1 MLLTLSGMP
10 HGEVIPLRGG
20 DRDTGPRHLTN
31 PAVPDQLI
39 LSQSLPALGTVLPE
53 TLGKSSQ
60 HWTRLCPSTVC
71 DGDFPAVAGFC
82 APAGSQRP
90 AAAATLQR
98 LCHPHRRSS
107 ALSCPQEPFPASQE
121 LSLQA
126 AGSPASPCAP
136 WTEESPHPLP
146 LTVRT
151 SVSSAYTGRSEM
163 ARKSQLWLTHQA
175 ELRVS

>member
-1 MLLTLSGMP
+1 MLLTLSGIP

-60 HWTRLCPSTVC
+60 RWTRLCPSTVC

-151 SVSSAYTGRSEM
+151 SVSSACTGRSEM
-163 ARKSQLWLTHQA
+163 ARKSQLWLIHQA

>member
-1 MLLTLSGMP
+1 MLLTPSEIP

-20 DRDTGPRHLTN
+20 GRDTGPRYLTN
-31 PAVPDQLI
+31 PAVPDQLS
-39 LSQSLPALGTVLPE
+39 LSQSVPALGTALPE

-60 HWTRLCPSTVC
+60 RWTRLYPSTVC
-71 DGDFPAVAGFC
+71 SGDFPAVAGLC
-82 APAGSQRP
+82 GPAGSQRP

-126 AGSPASPCAP
+126 TGSPATPCAP
-136 WTEESPHPLP
+136 WTEGSPHPLP
-146 LTVRT
+146 LTIKTQFHRPT
-151 SVSSAYTGRSEM
+151 RADQRWREKVSCG
-163 ARKSQLWLTHQA
+163 
-175 ELRVS
+175 